1 MLVLLQ
7 LFCSS
12 PCAVC
17 TGVEFLLFLFF
28 CFTAVYRYLMLVIGF
43 GIWSLQ
49 NTESFPNTEHLP
61 FNIIPEVNRG
71 RCTMEISDA
80 NNQIVIFK
88 AKRM

>member
-1 MLVLLQ
+1 
-7 LFCSS
+7 
-12 PCAVC
+12 
-17 TGVEFLLFLFF
+17 
-28 CFTAVYRYLMLVIGF
+28 MLVIGF